1 MSLATEGAGLEVLV
15 TFRAPRDHGA
25 GREGA
30 AAFRAA
36 LLRVVREARVEVRT
50 EGAEVTVV
58 CSLPGALARQGSL
71 ARLRALAAEHGLAPR
86 PA

>member
-1 MSLATEGAGLEVLV
+1 MALATQGTGLEVLV

-36 LLRVVREARVEVRT
+36 LLRVVRDARVEVRT

-58 CSLPGALARQGSL
+58 CSLPGDLVRQGFL
-71 ARLRALAAEHGLAPR
+71 RRLRALAAQHGLTSR